1 MSKKDISDSELIEGC
16 LRGERKYQ
24 EFLYRRYSSKMYG
37 VCIGYAKDRADAKD
51 VLQDGFVK
59 VFSNIHKYK
68 GDGSFEGWIRR
79 IIVNTAIDHYRKT
92 TKEAMNMSAVD
103 IEHAK
108 DVQIEVS
115 VLEQM
120 CAKDIMN
127 LIHQLPNGARLI
139 FNLYVVEGYTH
150 QEIAEKLNINQGT
163 SKSQFAR
170 ARKLLQELVMKLY
183 NIPQSTKNELVRNYE
198 IASPQSIV
206 NASILNRQ

>member
-1 MSKKDISDSELIEGC
+1 MSNKNISDSELVEGC
-16 LRGERKYQ
+16 IRGERKYQ
-24 EFLYRRYSSKMYG
+24 ELLYRRYSSKMYG

-51 VLQDGFVK
+51 ILQDGFVK
-59 VFSNIHKYK
+59 VFTNIYKYK

-92 TKEAMNMSAVD
+92 TKEAINMSAVD

-108 DVQIEVS
+108 DIQVEVS

-120 CAKDIMN
+120 CAKDIMS

-170 ARKLLQELVMKLY
+170 ARKLLQELIMKLY
-183 NIPQSTKNELVRNYE
+183 NIPQSSKNENRGNYKVQM
-198 IASPQSIV
+198 AT
-206 NASILNRQ
+206 LNNN